1 VKSEKFDITLDARMI
16 NHSGIGTNIKNMI
29 PNLIQN
35 YNLTLLGN
43 CEVLNSF
50 SWSKQTRII
59 DTKSQIYSIKEQIEL
74 PTKIPQC
81 DLFVSPHYN
90 IPLLKIKA
98 SKRAVIINDVNHLV
112 FSDQL
117 SLPKVIY
124 AKYMINTAIRKSD
137 KVITISEFSKNEII
151 KYADVQRKEIKII
164 YCGLDSEK
172 LKSNLH
178 EQSIDQVKAIYKLPE
193 DYFLFV
199 GSIKPHKNL
208 KTAIKAFNLWLKK
221 SPAAKKLIIVGVKQS
236 DLSKDPEILKLC
248 DQNTI
253 IIPEFVKDY
262 DLPLIYN
269 SATCLI
275 FPSIYEGFGLPPL
288 EAMVYGCPVIAS
300 NSAAIPEVCG
310 DAALYFDPLKVE
322 DLVEKMSLLTS
333 NKKLRDELIVNGH
346 KNILRFGRGKFAQ
359 NLKREFDDTIK
370 N

>member
-1 VKSEKFDITLDARMI
+1 
-16 NHSGIGTNIKNMI
+16 
-29 PNLIQN
+29 
-35 YNLTLLGN
+35 
-43 CEVLNSF
+43 
-50 SWSKQTRII
+50 
-59 DTKSQIYSIKEQIEL
+59 
-74 PTKIPQC
+74 
-81 DLFVSPHYN
+81 
-90 IPLLKIKA
+90 
-98 SKRAVIINDVNHLV
+98 
-112 FSDQL
+112 
-117 SLPKVIY
+117 
-124 AKYMINTAIRKSD
+124 
-137 KVITISEFSKNEII
+137 
-151 KYADVQRKEIKII
+151 
-164 YCGLDSEK
+164 
-172 LKSNLH
+172 
-178 EQSIDQVKAIYKLPE
+178 
-193 DYFLFV
+193 
-199 GSIKPHKNL
+199 
-208 KTAIKAFNLWLKK
+208 LKK